1 MTALTR
7 REQIFVEHYLAW
19 GNLEA
24 IPEQPVG
31 RNSEPWTIEECKR
44 LWDSPQ
50 IRQEIERRQSVIE
63 SVNAHLLAYNL
74 AQRTAQPAAAAA
86 K

>member
-1 MTALTR
+1 MQTLTR
-7 REQIFVEHYLAW
+7 REQIFVEHCLSW
-19 GNLEA
+19 GTYEEIPNL
-24 IPEQPVG
+24 PVG
-31 RNSEPWTIEECKR
+31 RNSEPWTMEECRR
-44 LWDSPQ
+44 LWDTLH

-74 AQRTAQPAAAAA
+74 AQRAAQPAAAS

>member
-1 MTALTR
+1 MQALTK
-7 REQIFVEHYLAW
+7 REQIFIEHCLSW
-19 GNLEA
+19 GTYEA
-24 IPEQPVG
+24 IPGLPVG

-63 SVNAHLLAYNL
+63 SVNAHLLAYNQ
-74 AQRTAQPAAAAA
+74 AERAAPPAAA